1 MLQGETLPHDLV
13 TCPYAKR
20 FFSSDRA
27 FPSLTSDIDQ
37 LTKFTA
43 LCVAYFLRKCLSWK
57 NLHLNWN
64 AASKWRSSG
73 DDASSW
79 KQR

>member
-1 MLQGETLPHDLV
+1 MRQGETHSHGVV
-13 TCPYAKR
+13 TGPCAKR
-20 FFSSDRA
+20 FFSGDRA
-27 FPSLTSDIDQ
+27 FPSLTSDGDQ

-43 LCVAYFLRKCLSWK
+43 LCLAYFLRKCLSWK